1 MQWVNKDG
9 ESKACYDFIV
19 HEDKDKDSQQ
29 LRSAVGRTT
38 FVEVK
43 TSRFPDLNVFE
54 LSLWEWEFANAL
66 PRV

>member
-1 MQWVNKDG
+1 MQWMNKDG

-19 HEDKDKDSQQ
+19 HEDSQQ

-54 LSLWEWEFANAL
+54 LSLWEWEFANAQ